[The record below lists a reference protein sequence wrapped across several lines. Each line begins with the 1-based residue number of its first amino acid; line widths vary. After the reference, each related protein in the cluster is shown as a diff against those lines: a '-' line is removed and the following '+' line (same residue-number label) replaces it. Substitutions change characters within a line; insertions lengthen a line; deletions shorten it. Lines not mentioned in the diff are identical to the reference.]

1 MVDHRRLAAQLVER
15 FEDLA
20 CELGRVCRKR
30 AAGEERDFAV
40 RRGVMVRGLDM
51 AREVGKVDTVDGA
64 IGGED
69 IPFTI
74 DLDARVGVT
83 GDETELLVV
92 VARVVYEGGDVVV
105 REAGVFAGG
114 AEEAAAHRLGKLW
127 IAGELD
133 GKLLG

>member
-1 MVDHRRLAAQLVER
+1 
-15 FEDLA
+15 
-20 CELGRVCRKR
+20 
-30 AAGEERDFAV
+30 
-40 RRGVMVRGLDM
+40 MVRGLDM